1 MMSRTYWIA
10 FLLALIGL
18 APWVGVQAQSG
29 TPVIRSFT
37 VDQVPELVPGT
48 ELVFRVDGTTGA
60 RTILSGGGTCPVPT
74 ES

>member
-48 ELVFRVDGTTGA
+48 ELPKPQGIFPRYVEPETDA
-60 RTILSGGGTCPVPT
+60 
-74 ES
+74 